1 MSSQP
6 VARFAVALT
15 RVRRLGRLTHKH
27 TSHPHTA
34 PVDLRTIEDRMQ
46 VRAAITRGDVEA
58 ALAGIERIDPQV
70 GLWVDELG
78 LDSPVSTRGVC
89 VRPN

>member
-1 MSSQP
+1 
-6 VARFAVALT
+6 
-15 RVRRLGRLTHKH
+15 
-27 TSHPHTA
+27 
-34 PVDLRTIEDRMQ
+34 MQ